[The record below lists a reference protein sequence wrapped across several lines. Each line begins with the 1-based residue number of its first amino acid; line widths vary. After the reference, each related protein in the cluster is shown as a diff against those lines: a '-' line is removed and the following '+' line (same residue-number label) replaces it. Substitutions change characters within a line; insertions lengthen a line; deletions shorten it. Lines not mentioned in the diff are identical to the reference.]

1 VSLGDILK
9 TVEQLV
15 GLAII
20 AVVLL
25 DVFLTV
31 LYPRLGMSIVA
42 RHLGRA
48 TWRLFQA
55 LAQASRRR
63 RGTILSYCGP
73 VNLLVL
79 VGFWILGLT
88 VGTGLVIHPVLG
100 TSVTTS
106 HGATPRDFVSAM
118 YAGGNSIALVGTSD
132 FAPRS
137 SAFRLFFLFD
147 SLVGIVI
154 VSVTLTYLMQ
164 VYTALLHRNTL
175 ALQIHLASLRTGD
188 AAELLAHLLPDGQF
202 QGGYT
207 NLSDLAARV
216 CAAKEGHHFYPV
228 LFYFRFREPYYS
240 VSRFS
245 FVCLDTATLI
255 QTALEDRRTG
265 WLRESVA
272 VAQLWEGSLELVRA
286 LTGTFLRES
295 PDLDVQVDER
305 TEARWRRRYEAA
317 TKRLRE
323 AGISTT
329 SDERRGARAYV
340 ALRARWDPYIEAL
353 APLMGY
359 DMPEVDPA
367 G

>member
-1 VSLGDILK
+1 VSLDGTRK
-9 TVEQLV
+9 TVEQLL
-15 GLAII
+15 GLAIVA
-20 AVVLL
+20 AVLV

-31 LYPRLGMSIVA
+31 LYPRLGTSIMSY
-42 RHLGRA
+42 RLGRA
-48 TWRLFQA
+48 TGRLFQA
-55 LAQASRRR
+55 VARRSRRR

-79 VGFWILGLT
+79 VGFWILALT

-106 HGATPRDFVSAM
+106 HGATPRDFISAM
-118 YAGGNSIALVGTSD
+118 YAGGSSIALVGASD

-137 SAFRLFFLFD
+137 SAFRLFYLFD

-175 ALQIHLASLRTGD
+175 ALQVHLASLETGD
-188 AAELLAHLLPDGQF
+188 AAELLAHLLPEGQF

-228 LFYFRFREPYYS
+228 LFYFRFREPHYS
-240 VSRFS
+240 VSRIS
-245 FVCLDTATLI
+245 FVCLDTVTLI
-255 QTALEDRRTG
+255 RTALEDRRTA

-286 LTGTFLRES
+286 LTSTFVREA
-295 PDLDVQVDER
+295 PDLDARVDER
-305 TEARWRRRYEAA
+305 TAARWRRRYVAA
-317 TKRLRE
+317 TDRLRE
-323 AGISTT
+323 AGIWTT
-329 SDERRGARAYV
+329 SDERRGAEAYV
-340 ALRARWDPYIEAL
+340 ALRARWDPYIAAL

-359 DMPEVDPA
+359 EMPEVDPA